1 MAELYTAAG
10 KKPLDKSG
18 MGYSRRQFVFLP
30 LPAFLSACTH
40 AGGGA
45 AGCHVLVRRSG
56 RQPSRHGARQEIRG
70 NRPRSEKDDF
80 SLLEDGRPQT
90 IRYFARE
97 SDLPLTIG
105 LMVDTSMSQVKV
117 LDAERGASFRFLD
130 QVLRENKDH
139 VFIMQFDL
147 TVQTRQA
154 LTGSRR
160 DLDQAL
166 TMVDTPTRNQ
176 LRSQY
181 GGGTLLF
188 DAIVDASQDMMS
200 KQKGRKALIVL
211 SDGGDNGSD
220 ATLAA
225 AIEAAQRAET
235 LIYAI
240 LFTDGGFGSGEGR
253 SIMQRLA
260 QRKRR
265 QAISKF
271 RRNSRSIRF
280 SPRSRKT
287 CAASTASVMCP
298 TPAQIAEFRKIQL
311 TVKRPGLVVQSRD
324 RYWAGPGG
332 QPE

>member
-1 MAELYTAAG
+1 
-10 KKPLDKSG
+10 
-18 MGYSRRQFVFLP
+18 MGYSRRQFVASAVCLTTFRAGAQED
-30 LPAFLSACTH
+30 PAFSSDVQVVNLLATVRDKK
-40 AGGGA
+40 A
-45 AGCHVLVRRSG
+45 AIVRDLT
-56 RQPSRHGARQEIRG
+56 
-70 NRPRSEKDDF
+70 KDDF
-80 SLLEDGRPQT
+80 SLVEDGRPQD

-188 DAIVDASQDMMS
+188 DAIVDAAQDTMT

-220 ATLAA
+220 ATLKAA
-225 AIEAAQRAET
+225 VEAAQRAET

-240 LFTDGGFGSGEGR
+240 LYTEGGFGSGEGR
-253 SIMQRLA
+253 KIMQELA
-260 QRKRR
+260 KESGGSFFEV
-265 QAISKF
+265 SKKLTIDQVF
-271 RRNSRSIRF
+271 ALIEEDLRSQYSLGYVSDR
-280 SPRSRKT
+280 
-287 CAASTASVMCP
+287 
-298 TPAQIAEFRKIQL
+298 PAQIADFRKIQL
-311 TVKRPGLVVQSRD
+311 TVKRPGLIVQSRD
-324 RYWAGPGG
+324 RYWAGPSVHT
-332 QPE
+332 P

>member
-1 MAELYTAAG
+1 VQVVNLLATVRDKKAEI
-10 KKPLDKSG
+10 
-18 MGYSRRQFVFLP
+18 
-30 LPAFLSACTH
+30 
-40 AGGGA
+40 
-45 AGCHVLVRRSG
+45 
-56 RQPSRHGARQEIRG
+56 IRDLG
-70 NRPRSEKDDF
+70 KDDF
-80 SLLEDGRPQT
+80 ALLEDGRPQN

-105 LMVDTSMSQVKV
+105 LMVDTSMSQVHV

-147 TVQTRQA
+147 TVQTRQP

-176 LRSQY
+176 LRNQY

-188 DAIVDASQDMMS
+188 DAIADAAQDTMA

-220 ATLAA
+220 ATLDS

-235 LIYAI
+235 LVYSI
-240 LFTDGGFGSGEGR
+240 LFTDGGFGSGEGIH
-253 SIMQRLA
+253 IMERLA
-260 QRKRR
+260 KETGGSYF
-265 QAISKF
+265 AVSKKLGIDQVF
-271 RRNSRSIRF
+271 ALIEEDLRSQYSLGYVSDR
-280 SPRSRKT
+280 P
-287 CAASTASVMCP
+287 AAG
-298 TPAQIAEFRKIQL
+298 AEFRRIQL
-311 TVKRPGLVVQSRD
+311 TVKRPGLIVNSRD
-324 RYWAGPGG
+324 RYWAGPR
-332 QPE
+332 P